1 MGHCCYFC
9 LVFAKD
15 SLSHPSVPG
24 RGWGGAD
31 RLSALKAECCWGRL
45 STCAGIWVSQWAL
58 TLEVGTSLSL
68 FFFFGCIYGTWKF
81 LGLGSNLCHEPQQ

>member
-68 FFFFGCIYGTWKF
+68 FFFGCIYGTWKF

>member
-68 FFFFGCIYGTWKF
+68 FFFWLHLWHVEVPGPGI
-81 LGLGSNLCHEPQQ
+81 EPVP